1 MNTAFWSA
9 FIASSLAA
17 LVTTLGIFTIR
28 RYESWARRNST
39 YFVCFAA
46 GVLVSVSFLHIIPRS
61 IELAPHAPTFVLL
74 GFLSILLFNR
84 LVTAYVC
91 DRDTSEDY
99 SIGIIS
105 TLGIGFHSFVDGMV
119 YSITFTV
126 SIITGALAATGMV
139 LHEFPEG
146 IITYVLLV
154 RSGFSEQRSFV
165 IAVVAAGLTTPVGML
180 VSFPIINT
188 IGGQTL
194 GALLALSGGALVY
207 VGASHLLPQAEREKK
222 RYSLIAF
229 AIGMLV
235 AVLIVLSD

>member
-28 RYESWARRNST
+28 RYESWARRKST

-46 GVLVSVSFLHIIPRS
+46 GVLVSVSFLNIIPRS
-61 IELAPHAPTFVLL
+61 FDLAPHAPTFVLL
-74 GFLSILLFNR
+74 GFLSLLLFNR
-84 LVTAYVC
+84 TVTALVC
-91 DRDTSEDY
+91 DRDASEDY
-99 SIGIIS
+99 SIGILS
-105 TLGIGFHSFVDGMV
+105 TLGIGFHSFVDGIV

-126 SIITGALAATGMV
+126 SIITGALAAIGMV

-154 RSGFSEQRSFV
+154 RSGFSERRSVV
-165 IAVVAAGLTTPVGML
+165 IAVGAAGLTTPLGML
-180 VSFPIINT
+180 VSFPVINA
-188 IGGQTL
+188 IGEQTL
-194 GALLALSGGALVY
+194 GALLGLSGGALVY